1 MQLETR
7 IGEFYMS
14 VPLGKRQ
21 SVAYVAA
28 AQRGIARAG
37 LMRFLEETGVRG

>member
-14 VPLGKRQ
+14 LPLRKRRCVPH
-21 SVAYVAA
+21 VAT

-37 LMRFLEETGVRG
+37 LMRLVEKTGVSG